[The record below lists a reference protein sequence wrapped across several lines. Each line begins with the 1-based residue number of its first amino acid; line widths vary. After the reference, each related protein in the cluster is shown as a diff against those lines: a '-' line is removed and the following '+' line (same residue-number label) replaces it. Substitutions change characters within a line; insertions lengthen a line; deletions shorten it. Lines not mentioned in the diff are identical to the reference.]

1 MSNKPL
7 ENEHEKGETTT
18 DGNIVSQVIG
28 LDANSYATKKTI
40 AQGLLDVAL
49 LTANASQLKYV
60 LQVGESH
67 DFYSLMLGLII
78 TSIALQLIQLTV
90 CIILGSKYNINKD
103 HQQETANTA
112 NNVIL
117 GINAL
122 LVGVNVFISSFEM
135 KENFVNRSTTGN
147 LRLGIFEYN
156 MNTLKTDAQILLQV
170 LNIQEKDKLILIKE
184 DTDSDGNFIIAHA
197 LRHILQYENNGVCLT
212 MLQNNLIHYQTVGKR
227 LNYNLQENITSKRA
241 AAIESLTIF
250 VEDIGAAEPK
260 LLNGD
265 TEMVVNKLYK
275 DIENQLQDL
284 LEKCSGLIYVV
295 IDNLSCLLDIG
306 WQLKQCIFLCSSSF

>member
-1 MSNKPL
+1 
-7 ENEHEKGETTT
+7 
-18 DGNIVSQVIG
+18 
-28 LDANSYATKKTI
+28 
-40 AQGLLDVAL
+40 
-49 LTANASQLKYV
+49 
-60 LQVGESH
+60 
-67 DFYSLMLGLII
+67 
-78 TSIALQLIQLTV
+78 
-90 CIILGSKYNINKD
+90 
-103 HQQETANTA
+103 
-112 NNVIL
+112 
-117 GINAL
+117 
-122 LVGVNVFISSFEM
+122 
-135 KENFVNRSTTGN
+135 
-147 LRLGIFEYN
+147 

-306 WQLKQCIFLCSSSF
+306 WQLKQCIFLVNMLINFNDRVNVIVSVHQASSDDQYLATTMNYISDLIVSVESLKAGRSPIVTGILSIKRSNMSIENYHFKTSEKGVKIFKPGDIIKNLHVI